1 MEIKY
6 RIQKEN
12 GTILNAGTGEN
23 SWFTLE
29 KARVLVD
36 YSKGQRI
43 MESDGVY
50 LLWETL

>member
-1 MEIKY
+1 
-6 RIQKEN
+6 
-12 GTILNAGTGEN
+12 
-23 SWFTLE
+23 
-29 KARVLVD
+29 VLVD